1 MAMVV
6 MGVNETS
13 FDPLVLLPVV
23 LSSLWILWDVFYASY
38 FLAFLLQSIL
48 NLFLKDTKIS
58 IGKLHRESIVLQC
71 NFVKVNFDWTLS
83 QAVWYLKM
91 LRFIEGM
98 IAYGMYN
105 NNYYSLLGS
114 IIVLLMVMVHWG
126 GGRNQILQVSHYCL
140 NSCGLS
146 CVAI

>member
-1 MAMVV
+1 MVV

-58 IGKLHRESIVLQC
+58 IGKLHRELIVL
-71 NFVKVNFDWTLS
+71 
-83 QAVWYLKM
+83 
-91 LRFIEGM
+91 
-98 IAYGMYN
+98 
-105 NNYYSLLGS
+105 
-114 IIVLLMVMVHWG
+114 
-126 GGRNQILQVSHYCL
+126 
-140 NSCGLS
+140 
-146 CVAI
+146 